1 VNYKAHYN
9 LSLFRPL
16 LGGNSIMSS
25 GLILKMHSGLQW
37 GDRRARE
44 VHLVKG
50 GMFLWLLTEG

>member
-1 VNYKAHYN
+1 
-9 LSLFRPL
+9 
-16 LGGNSIMSS
+16 MSS